1 MKNGD
6 PKKIMVVAGEASG
19 DMHAAGVIRALKRKD
34 RSLKV
39 FGLGGPLMAKA
50 GMDVRED
57 LTAHA
62 IMGFAEVVRHLP
74 LSLRR
79 LSDCGRWLK
88 EEKPDLLLLVDYPGF
103 NLRLAGWA
111 HRLGIPVVHYIA
123 PQVWAWHEG
132 RIPRMKQ
139 VLTKLLTIL
148 PFEKAFFERH
158 GMDAVYVGHP
168 LMEEMDLK
176 VVVRTKVLKRNG
188 IPVQA
193 FPLVSAMPGSRKAE
207 VERIW
212 PLFLRASRSLRKIF
226 PDATFLVPRPHGL
239 EPSDYPG
246 LVPEDPVFFV
256 EAPAYDLRKACDLA
270 WVKSGTGT
278 LETAL
283 LGTPLVVAHKVP
295 ALTGY
300 LAKRLV
306 KIPHVSLVNILSGKE
321 VVKELLQEK
330 ATPTALVEESLRLL
344 DDPKVRAAQVRE
356 FDRLRKALA
365 VPAKASENV
374 AREILKTLGRG

>member
-1 MKNGD
+1 MKIGER
-6 PKKIMVVAGEASG
+6 KKIMIVAGEASG
-19 DMHAAGVIRALKRKD
+19 DMHAAWVIRALKRKAPTL
-34 RSLKV
+34 RT

-88 EEKPDLLLLVDYPGF
+88 EERPDLLLLVDYPGF

-132 RIPRMKQ
+132 RIPRMKE

-158 GMDAVYVGHP
+158 GMNAVHVGHP
-168 LMEEMDLK
+168 LMEEMDLRS
-176 VVVRTKVLKRNG
+176 VARAKVLKKGG
-188 IPVQA
+188 IPSSA

-212 PLFLRASRSLRKIF
+212 PLFLQASRSLGKIF

-246 LVPEDPVFFV
+246 LTPDDPVFFV

-283 LGTPLVVAHKVP
+283 LGTPMVVAHKVP

-300 LAKRLV
+300 LAKRLL
-306 KIPHVSLVNILSGKE
+306 KIPYVSLVNILSDKE
-321 VVKELLQEK
+321 VVKELLQER
-330 ATPTALVEESLRLL
+330 ATPGTLVEESLRLL
-344 DDPKVRAAQVRE
+344 DDPKARSAQTRE
-356 FDRLRKALA
+356 FDKLRKALA
-365 VPAKASENV
+365 HPAQASQNV
-374 AREILKTLGRG
+374 AREIMDLLKK